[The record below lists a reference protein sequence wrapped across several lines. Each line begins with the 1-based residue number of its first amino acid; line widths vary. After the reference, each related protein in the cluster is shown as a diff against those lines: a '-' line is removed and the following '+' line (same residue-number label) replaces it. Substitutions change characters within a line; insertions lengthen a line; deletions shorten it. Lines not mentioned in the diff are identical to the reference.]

1 MGCVGL
7 FVRGC
12 GTLGEEKD
20 ECGRTER
27 QPALS

>member
-12 GTLGEEKD
+12 GTLRKETD

>member
-12 GTLGEEKD
+12 GTLRKEKD